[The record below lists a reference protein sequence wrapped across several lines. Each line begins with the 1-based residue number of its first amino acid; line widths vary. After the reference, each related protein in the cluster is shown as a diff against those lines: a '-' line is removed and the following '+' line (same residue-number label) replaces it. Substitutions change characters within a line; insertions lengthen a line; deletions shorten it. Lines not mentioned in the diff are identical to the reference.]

1 LADGCCGFGTATTAT
16 GDDDD
21 DDDDD
26 DPLFDERNE

>member
-1 LADGCCGFGTATTAT
+1 MIGGRVLRLRNGGG
-16 GDDDD
+16 DD